1 MRFELALF
9 LLPLAQTRTKSAS
22 SGALWDY
29 LTQTLTPT
37 FMTAEDS
44 TTGDGDGQRV
54 TLKGCIKLVVEEM
67 GFDPQTSTLDDFS
80 SNYN

>member
-29 LTQTLTPT
+29 LKQKYTPT
-37 FMTAEDS
+37 FLTAKGS
-44 TTGDGDGQRV
+44 TTGDGAGQRV
-54 TLKGCIKLVVEEM
+54 TEEGCIKLVAEIM
-67 GFDPQTSTLDDFS
+67 DFEYKS
-80 SNYN
+80 S